1 MYLLAQM
8 TMYLLTAFALGVA
21 SGYGLWRVMGE
32 QDNIEKYKA
41 AEQRLAEY
49 LANWERG
56 SR

>member
-1 MYLLAQM
+1 MYLLSQM

-56 SR
+56 AR